1 MNARNALTHDD
12 YGDSAV
18 HVGFRIRAACR
29 DCTYDELCC
38 FDGRDGYWDGI
49 YFTDCGEDDAFL
61 FPTREAAQDST
72 LSWPRN
78 GALKDRRDR
87 RRRQDRDPAPPGA

>member
-61 FPTREAAQDST
+61 FPTREAAQEVMN
-72 LSWPRN
+72 RE
-78 GALKDRRDR
+78 ALIG
-87 RRRQDRDPAPPGA
+87 PAPWEYWIEPVGLP